1 MTRKYYA
8 KAIAN
13 DLKNQ
18 ILILG
23 GMVALMWILEFLDI
37 FVFRHSLDRY
47 GILPRNIGG
56 LWGILFAPFLHGGFP
71 HLIANTVP
79 FITLGWLIMV
89 RETREFFPVTAVIMV
104 VGGIG
109 VWLFGASAYHIGA
122 SGLIFGYLGFL
133 LLRGYFERSIV
144 SIGIA
149 ILVFVLYGGVL
160 WGMVP
165 SNPGISW
172 ESHLF
177 GFIGGVIAAK
187 SLSQV
192 TKKRGEG

>member
-13 DLKNQ
+13 DLKKQ
-18 ILILG
+18 IFILG
-23 GMVALMWILEFLDI
+23 GMVALMWILEFVDI
-37 FVFRHSLDRY
+37 FIFKHRLDMY
-47 GILPRNIGG
+47 GILPQNVVG
-56 LWGILFAPFLHGGFP
+56 LRGILFAPFLHGGFP

-89 RETREFFPVTAVIMV
+89 RETREFFPVTVVIMI
-104 VGGIG
+104 VGGLG
-109 VWLFGASAYHIGA
+109 VWLFGAPAYHIGA

-133 LLRGYFERSIV
+133 LLRGYFERSVV
-144 SIGIA
+144 SIAIA
-149 ILVFVLYGGVL
+149 IVVFVLYGGVL
-160 WGMVP
+160 WGVLP
-165 SNPGISW
+165 SYRGISW

-187 SLSQV
+187 SL
-192 TKKRGEG
+192 TKVKNQI

>member
-18 ILILG
+18 VFILG
-23 GMVALMWILEFLDI
+23 GMVALMWILEFIDVFFLRHQLDI
-37 FVFRHSLDRY
+37 Y
-47 GILPRNIGG
+47 GILPRNVVG
-56 LWGILFAPFLHGGFP
+56 LRGILFAPFLHGGFP

-79 FITLGWLIMV
+79 FITLGWLIML
-89 RETREFFPVTAVIMV
+89 RETREFFPVTVVIMI
-104 VGGIG
+104 VGGLG
-109 VWLFGASAYHIGA
+109 VWLFGAPAYHIGA
-122 SGLIFGYLGFL
+122 SGLVFGYLGFL

-149 ILVFVLYGGVL
+149 LVVFVVYGGVL
-160 WGMVP
+160 WGVLP
-165 SNPGISW
+165 SYPGISW

-192 TKKRGEG
+192 KNQIPY

>member
-1 MTRKYYA
+1 
-8 KAIAN
+8 
-13 DLKNQ
+13 
-18 ILILG
+18 
-23 GMVALMWILEFLDI
+23 
-37 FVFRHSLDRY
+37 
-47 GILPRNIGG
+47 
-56 LWGILFAPFLHGGFP
+56 LFAPFLHGGFP

-79 FITLGWLIMV
+79 FITLGWLIML
-89 RETREFFPVTAVIMV
+89 RETREFFPVTAVIMI
-104 VGGIG
+104 VGGLG
-109 VWLFGASAYHIGA
+109 VWLFGAPAYHIGA

-144 SIGIA
+144 SVGIA

-160 WGMVP
+160 WGVLP
-165 SNPGISW
+165 SYPGISW

-192 TKKRGEG
+192 KNKIPY